1 MPQRRKTRR
10 KAAPQ
15 PRPPIF
21 DVRVIGVLGTG
32 LAEVVAEDGLRLEAR
47 CPEHIDLR
55 WLRAALSVGPVD
67 GTAALTGPNA
77 VLWCIFPGPEHRLV
91 MPDLDLRG
99 RHVRLCASEG
109 VEIECGR
116 TALMLDPRGNVKLR
130 GQNVAC
136 DEENVAVS
144 TPARQNKALP
154 N

>member
-1 MPQRRKTRR
+1 MPRRKKTT
-10 KAAPQ
+10 P

-21 DVRVIGVLGTG
+21 DVRIIGVLGPG
-32 LAEVVAEDGLRLEAR
+32 LVEIVAEDGLRLEAR
-47 CPEHIDLR
+47 CPQHIDLR

-67 GTAALTGPNA
+67 GTAALSGPAA
-77 VLWCIFPGPEHRLV
+77 VLWCVFPGAEHRQV

-99 RHVRLCASEG
+99 RHVRLRASES

-116 TALMLDPRGNVKLR
+116 TALELDPRGNVRLR

-136 DEENVAVS
+136 DEEAVAVS
-144 TPARQNKALP
+144 TPARQDKALP